1 MEKEIDEII
10 EEVRSCLASTGKN
23 DFEELEKILKESKK
37 VFVAGTGRSGLV
49 GKMFA
54 MRLRQIGYESYVVG
68 ETITPPARKGDI
80 VIFISHSGERIS
92 HIEMAKRVKK
102 GGVKVLLISS
112 KGKKKLS
119 EIADFN
125 IEIPVK
131 KSVQPGNSLFEQ
143 CVFIFL
149 ESFILYIKKKEKIS
163 EESFKKRHTNLE

>member
-37 VFVAGTGRSGLV
+37 VFIAGTGRSGLV

-92 HIEMAKRVKK
+92 HIEIAKRVKK
-102 GGVKVLLISS
+102 EGVKVLLISS

-119 EIADFN
+119 EISDYN

-163 EESFKKRHTNLE
+163 EESFRKRHTNLE

>member
-1 MEKEIDEII
+1 MEKEIDEIF

-23 DFEELEKILKESKK
+23 DFEELEKILKKSKK
-37 VFVAGTGRSGLV
+37 VFIAGTGRSGLV

-80 VIFISHSGERIS
+80 VIFISYSGERIS
-92 HIEMAKRVKK
+92 HIEIAKRVKK
-102 GGVKVLLISS
+102 EGVKVLLISS

-119 EIADFN
+119 EISDYN
-125 IEIPVK
+125 IEIPIK
-131 KSVQPGNSLFEQ
+131 KSVQFGNSLFEQ
-143 CVFIFL
+143 SVFIFL

-163 EESFKKRHTNLE
+163 EESFRKRHTNLE